1 MLKKKGKKSE
11 VLQLAQIL
19 SGEYELIKQ
28 QEKIKKMKKDA
39 IERQKSLIREG
50 VKDGNIKLLDNY
62 ENEIDEGKE
71 KPVVQNI
78 TLYEWEAP
86 IRIANHFDQK
96 QFTTLAFASMLF
108 ILYLAVLGNYALML
122 AIIALLFFIYVSGSI
137 KPETIKNRITARG
150 IDTLDKVY
158 DWYML
163 DNFRFTV
170 KNSQHLLIVETKLR
184 YPSRLILL
192 LKKEE
197 REALFLLLQDKV
209 LYKDIRKQSK
219 LDLWTFGK
227 YVPLEKV

>member
-1 MLKKKGKKSE
+1 MTNKKNNKSE
-11 VLQLAQIL
+11 ISQLAQIL
-19 SGEYELIKQ
+19 SGEYELLKQ
-28 QEKIKKMKKDA
+28 QEKIKKLKKDA
-39 IERQKSLIREG
+39 IDRQKSLVREG
-50 VKDGNIKLLDNY
+50 IKEGNIKLLDNY
-62 ENEIDEGKE
+62 EDAIDNEKE
-71 KPVVQNI
+71 QHVIQNI

-96 QFTTLAFASMLF
+96 QFAILAFASMLF

-122 AIIALLFFIYVSGSI
+122 AIIALLFFIYVSGTT
-137 KPETIKNRITARG
+137 KPDIIKNKITARG

-163 DNFRFTV
+163 ENFRFTV
-170 KNSQHLLIVETKLR
+170 KNRQHLLIVETKLR

-197 REALFLLLQDKV
+197 REPLFLLLQDKV

-227 YVPLEKV
+227 YIPLEKI